1 MSYPFTQSGISTF
14 APNTSGVYWI
24 MNSQGGTIY
33 VGESAYM
40 QSRLL
45 DHHNR
50 TSDQSTCIWSY
61 YPALFSFRELPYYQR
76 LQVEREMINR
86 LNPPCN
92 L

>member
-1 MSYPFTQSGISTF
+1 MIYRFTQSGISTF
-14 APNTSGVYWI
+14 APDTSGVYSI

-33 VGESAYM
+33 VGESAYI
-40 QSRLL
+40 QSRLS

-50 TSDQSTCIWSY
+50 TSDQGTCIWSY
-61 YPALFSFRELPYYQR
+61 YPARFSFRELPSYRR
-76 LQVEREMINR
+76 LQVERAMKNR